1 MIERLI
7 QIHRE
12 MGDLGIHQSI
22 ELQTHWKVTQLYIE
36 YGLKILGLEKEQS
49 KILWQLAEL

>member
-36 YGLKILGLEKEQS
+36 YGFKILDLEKEQS